1 MASRIPIMVG
11 ERLFPN
17 RANLFAHYSAIV
29 QSYAHGQEVSPEHA
43 AEFTSLLVSQHPDGD
58 EITSDVTG
66 YRVIHEHSV
75 FRRSKNHVEILRQ
88 SVEPCLVGWV
98 KACRGFASVDWGRLG
113 ARSAIHGQI
122 VEFRQSS
129 LLRAPECAE
138 TGVMLDEDT
147 AVVDHWPITFAQ
159 LYSAWLR
166 ERGLDSRKI
175 LVTHR
180 PNTPVQMSDPALR
193 TDWQDY
199 HETHCTLRIVTRKV
213 NSQSWREVI

>member
-1 MASRIPIMVG
+1 LASRIPIMVG
-11 ERLFPN
+11 DRLFPN
-17 RANLFAHYSAIV
+17 RAALFAHYSTIV
-29 QSYAHGQEVSPEHA
+29 QSYLHGQEVSPEHA
-43 AEFTSLLVSQHPDGD
+43 AEFTALLISQHPDGD

-159 LYSAWLR
+159 LYCAWLR